1 MNCRFFKN
9 GTCDIASRLAGEL
22 VMIPPNAC
30 NTCRDCF
37 APFSE
42 NYVTASLAIYHFTKK
57 GEHAAAT
64 ELRERLQAQ
73 GLTHIGRR
81 PPICRTGCQL
91 KRILERLG
99 VTASKTC
106 NCDEFAAD
114 LDALHPQEIRDRHSE
129 IGQRLAEHLRDLIDE
144 NAAVH
149 AAEELGIDEPTEPDL
164 KIPWWIRVGH
174 RIPGASCIAA
184 SYLVLLAA
192 DRAEAEMEAA
202 NNAHAN

>member
-1 MNCRFFKN
+1 MNCRYFTN

-37 APFSE
+37 VPFSE
-42 NYVTASLAIYHFTKK
+42 NYVTASLAIHHFTKK

-64 ELRERLQAQ
+64 ELRERLQAR
-73 GLTHIGRR
+73 GLTQVGRR
-81 PPICRTGCQL
+81 PAICKTGCQL
-91 KRILERLG
+91 KRILEGLG
-99 VTASKTC
+99 VVASKTC
-106 NCDEFAAD
+106 NCDEFAAQ
-114 LDALHPQEIRDRHSE
+114 LDALHPREIRDQHSE
-129 IGQRLAEHLRDLIDE
+129 IGKRLAEHLREVIDE
-144 NAAVH
+144 NAADR

-174 RIPGASCIAA
+174 RIPGASRTAA

-202 NNAHAN
+202 HAH